1 VARRARR
8 GAALTLAVF
17 LLVLLVSVAILPG
30 LSGLRG
36 ASARA
41 LSGAGAALS
50 IPASA
55 SPSPAPALTPDQ
67 LASRAGSLT
76 TAARLAEAEKALDEG
91 RTQDALAAYTAAVEA
106 IVPVLAD
113 DDRGALSDRAQK
125 VYDTLFSI
133 FDAAEP
139 VA

>member
-1 VARRARR
+1 MARRARR

-17 LLVLLVSVAILPG
+17 LLVSVAILPG
-30 LSGLRG
+30 LSGVRG

-91 RTQDALAAYTAAVEA
+91 RTQDALTAYTAAVEA